1 MGKMTYDDD
10 KHQYKLDGL
19 ILPSVTQII
28 QESGLINLEWVD
40 RDLLEAKADLGRKVH
55 SATELNDT
63 NNLNTKDLHPT
74 LKLYLD
80 SWIKFRTDYK
90 FVLTEIELKLFHK
103 LYRYAGRIDRVGL
116 LNKKL
121 ILVDIKSGTEQKT
134 SAIQTAGYE
143 LLYNQDKK
151 KGDQIKERMIVY
163 LNPEGYKVI
172 PNNNPNDKSVFLA
185 CLTITNYLRSIK

>member
-10 KHQYKLDGL
+10 NHQYKLDGL
-19 ILPSVTQII
+19 IIPSVTQII
-28 QESGLINLEWVD
+28 QESGLVNLEWID

-55 SATELNDT
+55 SATELYDT
-63 NNLNTKDLHPT
+63 NNLNIEELHPT

-80 SWIKFRTDYK
+80 SWIKFRTDYN
-90 FVLTEIELKLFHK
+90 FVPIEIELKLFHQ
-103 LYRYAGRIDRVGL
+103 LYKYAGRIDRIGL
-116 LNKKL
+116 LNKNLTL
-121 ILVDIKSGTEQKT
+121 IDIKSGTEQKT

-151 KGDQIKERMIVY
+151 KGDQIKGRMVVY
-163 LNPEGYKVI
+163 LGPEGYKVV

-185 CLTITNYLRSIK
+185 ALTITNYLRSIK